1 MTMTLIGIAL
11 FSSLIALGF
20 SVGAWRAMRHSS
32 PGRLLRMLGE
42 QSEAQEALQLQVR
55 SLKVRVSALSRPRKN
70 GKFVE
75 SDESVQTDDASADPR
90 RDPEAWKREMNLK
103 LALGRVKP

>member
-1 MTMTLIGIAL
+1 VTTIAIGIACFL
-11 FSSLIALGF
+11 SLLATGF
-20 SVGAWRAMRHSS
+20 SLFALHVMRHSS
-32 PGRLLRMLGE
+32 TAVLSRRQGE
-42 QSEAQEALQLQVR
+42 LSEAQEALNLQIR

-75 SDESVQTDDASADPR
+75 SDESAQTDDDELDPR
-90 RDPEAWKREMNLK
+90 RNPAAWKREMNLK